1 MTNLPAKPWKC
12 PRQPKMARLAPE
24 SFAILRPQ
32 SCGGERLAVSFCMFK
47 ALIGVAAWCGMMGGV
62 LASGGGGGC
71 AGGGGGGGFCGF
83 GGDSG
88 YSFAL
93 PKVEEDVAAGGLTIK
108 LDRTKWG
115 YSVFDGVRDGLLA
128 RFVGE
133 DIEVTLRRIAPL
145 PVDGRMLVK
154 ALSSKQDVLYAR
166 SIATSGALR
175 GVKAAYGVRHSFRSP
190 SAKLSPLF
198 FCRLGSQLAVL
209 RSPAHREGSSV
220 AGCQRAYSRR
230 KIESFSRLRR

>member
-1 MTNLPAKPWKC
+1 
-12 PRQPKMARLAPE
+12 
-24 SFAILRPQ
+24 
-32 SCGGERLAVSFCMFK
+32 MFK
-47 ALIGVAAWCGMMGGV
+47 ALLGVAAWCSMAAGL

-71 AGGGGGGGFCGF
+71 GGGGGGGGGFCGF

-88 YSFAL
+88 SPFAL
-93 PKVEEDVAAGGLTIK
+93 LKVEEDVAVGGLTIK

-175 GVKAAYGVRHSFRSP
+175 GVKEAYGVRHSFGPRAQSSVRYFFVVSDRNWLCFEARP
-190 SAKLSPLF
+190 TGKAPQWQDANELILGAKLN
-198 FCRLGSQLAVL
+198 
-209 RSPAHREGSSV
+209 RS
-220 AGCQRAYSRR
+220 
-230 KIESFSRLRR
+230 

>member
-1 MTNLPAKPWKC
+1 MLK
-12 PRQPKMARLAPE
+12 
-24 SFAILRPQ
+24 ILL
-32 SCGGERLAVSFCMFK
+32 GF
-47 ALIGVAAWCGMMGGV
+47 AAWCGMTTEL

-71 AGGGGGGGFCGF
+71 AGGGGGDFCGF
-83 GGDSG
+83 GDSG

-93 PKVEEDVAAGGLTIK
+93 PEVEEDVAVGGLTIK

-175 GVKAAYGVRHSFRSP
+175 GVKAAYGVRHSFGPRAQSSVRYFFVVSDRNWLCFEARP
-190 SAKLSPLF
+190 TGKAPQWQDANELILGAKLN
-198 FCRLGSQLAVL
+198 RSQ
-209 RSPAHREGSSV
+209 S
-220 AGCQRAYSRR
+220 
-230 KIESFSRLRR
+230 

>member
-1 MTNLPAKPWKC
+1 MRRLTQPPLQKAMSATLLSIEDIATNTP
-12 PRQPKMARLAPE
+12 
-24 SFAILRPQ
+24 ILRPQ
-32 SCGGERLAVSFCMFK
+32 SCGRERLAVSFSMFK

-115 YSVFDGVRDGLLA
+115 YSVFDGTRDGLLA

-145 PVDGRMLVK
+145 AMEGRTLVK
-154 ALSSKQDVLYAR
+154 DLSAKQDVLYAR

-175 GVKAAYGVRHSFRSP
+175 GVKAAYGVRHSFGLRAQNAVRYFFAFP
-190 SAKLSPLF
+190 DRDWLCFEARPTGKAPQWQDANELILGAKLN
-198 FCRLGSQLAVL
+198 RSQ
-209 RSPAHREGSSV
+209 S
-220 AGCQRAYSRR
+220 
-230 KIESFSRLRR
+230 

>member
-1 MTNLPAKPWKC
+1 
-12 PRQPKMARLAPE
+12 
-24 SFAILRPQ
+24 
-32 SCGGERLAVSFCMFK
+32 MFK

-62 LASGGGGGC
+62 FASGGGGGC

-175 GVKAAYGVRHSFRSP
+175 GVKAAYGVRHSFGPRAQSSVRYFFVVSDRDWLCFEARP
-190 SAKLSPLF
+190 TGKAPQWQDANELILGAKLN
-198 FCRLGSQLAVL
+198 RSQ
-209 RSPAHREGSSV
+209 S
-220 AGCQRAYSRR
+220 
-230 KIESFSRLRR
+230 

>member
-1 MTNLPAKPWKC
+1 
-12 PRQPKMARLAPE
+12 
-24 SFAILRPQ
+24 
-32 SCGGERLAVSFCMFK
+32 MFR
-47 ALIGVAAWCGMMGGV
+47 ALLGVAVWCSMTAGLV
-62 LASGGGGGC
+62 ASGGGGGGGC
-71 AGGGGGGGFCGF
+71 AGGGGGGGGFCGF

-145 PVDGRMLVK
+145 PVDGRTLVK

-175 GVKAAYGVRHSFRSP
+175 GVKAAYGVRHSFGPRAQSSVRYFFVVSDRDWLCFEARP
-190 SAKLSPLF
+190 TGKAPQWQDANELILGAKLN
-198 FCRLGSQLAVL
+198 RSQ
-209 RSPAHREGSSV
+209 S
-220 AGCQRAYSRR
+220 
-230 KIESFSRLRR
+230 